1 MPIQAALRL
10 LDQAAAIQIARLIR
24 QLALDHPL
32 ADAAVAG
39 DRDRSELRH
48 LAGLGVERDVG
59 VLAGRA
65 AEPFVDRHPGVREAV
80 IAKLVERELLGGDDL
95 LPIARQSCLE
105 RHRLLHRAEVF
116 GRDDREAVEVH
127 VRDPDGLAF
136 RDRQRDVDRVLLAVQ
151 LHVERGDARV
161 GVAAI
166 RVEDRDAH
174 QVVVEPAAIEVFLL
188 APREDRARLRRER
201 FPELPLVHG
210 LHAFERD
217 LADLDGALLV
227 AGCAGEQRCDET
239 RPHPRTRHDP
249 LHQPQTVPRQ
259 TPGNLCSRPRRDD
272 SRVGFRDR
280 TYASIRRPGFPGG
293 KLRLS

>member
-1 MPIQAALRL
+1 MSASLPAAPPSRSS
-10 LDQAAAIQIARLIR
+10 IAT
-24 QLALDHPL
+24 
-32 ADAAVAG
+32 
-39 DRDRSELRH
+39 
-48 LAGLGVERDVG
+48 
-59 VLAGRA
+59 
-65 AEPFVDRHPGVREAV
+65 PGVREAV
-80 IAKLVERELLGGDDL
+80 IAKLVERELLGSDHL
-95 LPIARQSCLE
+95 LPIAGLPRLE

-116 GRDDREAVEVH
+116 RRNDREAVEVH

-136 RDRQRDVDRVLLAVQ
+136 RDRQRHVDRVLLAVQ

-188 APREDRARLRRER
+188 APGEDRARLRRER
-201 FPELPLVHG
+201 FPELPLVDG

-227 AGCAGEQRCDET
+227 AGRAGEQRCDET

-259 TPGNLCSRPRRDD
+259 LPGLPSLAARRDD
-272 SRVGFRDR
+272 SRVGFHDR
-280 TYASIRRPGFPGG
+280 ASPSILQTGILRR
-293 KLRLS
+293 